1 MKATRQARREA
12 KDLFRCSIVNGLLDE
27 ARVRQVVTQLI
38 ETKPRGY
45 LGTLSAFRRLVTL
58 NAEEHTAKIE
68 SAAPLSPEL
77 QGRIKTSLTHVHGPG
92 LDLSFLENPVLI
104 GGMRIQ
110 VGSDV
115 YDGTVKGRL
124 AALEQS
130 F

>member
-12 KDLFRCSIVNGLLDE
+12 KDLFRCCIVNGLLDE
-27 ARVRQVVTQLI
+27 ARVRQAVTQLI
-38 ETKPRGY
+38 KTKPRGY

-77 QGRIKTSLTHVHGPG
+77 QHRLKTSLTHVYGPG
-92 LDLSFLENPVLI
+92 LDLSFLENPALI